1 MIYNL
6 QFKIATD
13 YQIHERKKT
22 SKRYTHIKKESGKRL
37 NLLFLFLV
45 TRQKG
50 LEGLTPWA
58 IITTR

>member
-1 MIYNL
+1 MKEKKN
-6 QFKIATD
+6 FKKI
-13 YQIHERKKT
+13 
-22 SKRYTHIKKESGKRL
+22 YTHKKESGKRL